1 MNSYHKMKIRTRP
14 NRSSISEVQMLV
26 TMATKSMRN
35 KYLYGTL
42 SRISYFLLSVEEQV
56 NFKLKRPNQLTIL
69 TAGGAGCR
77 LQSRT
82 DVLHDEISFICLV
95 MGGVLLHNDF
105 DSTFRLYYDAK

>member
-1 MNSYHKMKIRTRP
+1 MFINSNPEKC
-14 NRSSISEVQMLV
+14 NLS
-26 TMATKSMRN
+26 
-35 KYLYGTL
+35 LYGTL

-77 LQSRT
+77 LQSIT

-95 MGGVLLHNDF
+95 VGGVLLHNDF

>member
-1 MNSYHKMKIRTRP
+1 MKYLSKIVRFLLLLEMFEP
-14 NRSSISEVQMLV
+14 ALSVKLCFNRF
-26 TMATKSMRN
+26 
-35 KYLYGTL
+35 LYGTL

-95 MGGVLLHNDF
+95 VGGVLLHNDF

>member
-1 MNSYHKMKIRTRP
+1 MSDEDRDPLLEVTTSRWHRK
-14 NRSSISEVQMLV
+14 SSVICF
-26 TMATKSMRN
+26 
-35 KYLYGTL
+35 LYGTL

-82 DVLHDEISFICLV
+82 DALHDEISFICLV
-95 MGGVLLHNDF
+95 VGGVLLHNDF